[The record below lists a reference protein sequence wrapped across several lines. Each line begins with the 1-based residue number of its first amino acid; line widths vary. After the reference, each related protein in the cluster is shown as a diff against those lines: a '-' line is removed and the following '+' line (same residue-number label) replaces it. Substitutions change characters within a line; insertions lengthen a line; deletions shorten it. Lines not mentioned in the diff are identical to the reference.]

1 MNTTA
6 IYLRLTSSTFS
17 TKKPKYLQAELDPA
31 DSKGTLVEG
40 EGVEATHDTDG
51 GNVVAFEE
59 VSQVNVGGDAKSVE
73 EDDRGESTMP
83 SRFRYLTEEAPDRP
97 LRWPWLVALGF
108 LIYAWRTVL
117 WELSNWTKAVQAI
130 AKFMGYLFKLAL
142 AFVFHYIGDPIT
154 NLIRFIETSCYTIQD
169 TYASIVASIPFGE
182 LTVII
187 LLTSAVL
194 AIAETLAPESVRS
207 QPYPLAFAGVVGFAA
222 ARDLIPELFFWALLA
237 GLFCFSFFFK
247 KRDYVQS
254 SLPVAAALTAVGNPF
269 VRFTAMASYITLA
282 ISRHSQSQLPQEK
295 LDGNEAAA
303 KSVGVPFPLVAAAA
317 AIAIHVAAK
326 WIQYR

>member
-1 MNTTA
+1 MVKT
-6 IYLRLTSSTFS
+6 
-17 TKKPKYLQAELDPA
+17 
-31 DSKGTLVEG
+31 EG
-40 EGVEATHDTDG
+40 MAKTEGRARCRQG
-51 GNVVAFEE
+51 
-59 VSQVNVGGDAKSVE
+59 S
-73 EDDRGESTMP
+73 
-83 SRFRYLTEEAPDRP
+83 
-97 LRWPWLVALGF
+97 ALGF

-154 NLIRFIETSCYTIQD
+154 NLIRFIEISCYTVQD
-169 TYASIVASIPFGE
+169 TYASIVSSIPFGE

-187 LLTSAVL
+187 LLTSAIL
-194 AIAETLAPESVRS
+194 AIAETLA
-207 QPYPLAFAGVVGFAA
+207 QNLAV
-222 ARDLIPELFFWALLA
+222 FWALLA

-254 SLPVAAALTAVGNPF
+254 SLPVAAVLTAIGNPF
-269 VRFTAMASYITLA
+269 VRFTAMTSYITLA

-295 LDGNEAAA
+295 LDGNESAA

-317 AIAIHVAAK
+317 AIGIHVAAK
-326 WIQYR
+326 WIRYR